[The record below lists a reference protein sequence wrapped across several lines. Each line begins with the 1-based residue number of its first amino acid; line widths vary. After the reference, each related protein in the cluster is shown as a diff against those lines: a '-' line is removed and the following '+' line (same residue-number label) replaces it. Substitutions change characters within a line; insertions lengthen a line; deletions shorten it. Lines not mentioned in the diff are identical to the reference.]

1 MSMSTPMNRQRGFS
15 LIELMVSF
23 LIGLI
28 VIGGAVSLFVSN
40 RQTSRT
46 TENLSRMQENSRIA
60 FEMMSRDI
68 REAAG
73 NPCSKLTPVA
83 NVITNSAT
91 TWWANWGNGILGYDN
106 AVAFPDVAFGT
117 GQGAR
122 VNGTDA
128 IEVKSGSASP
138 GFTVVAHTTGT
149 ASIQLNTAAHGLV
162 TGDVVMVCDYAQA
175 ALAQLTTAA
184 ATSDTVILTNGSGTP
199 GNCSKGLGFPTDCA
213 NATGNTYQYK
223 PNSLLTKLSSAR
235 WYIGNNGRGGR
246 SLYRADNT
254 GNNEEIAD
262 GVSNLQLTYL
272 VGDTY
277 RLSTAVTDWADVTAV
292 QVAMTV
298 VSNDRVGVDKQ
309 ALNRTLTHIVT
320 LRNRTP

>member
-46 TENLSRMQENSRIA
+46 TENLSRMQENTRIA

-73 NPCSKLTPVA
+73 NPCAKMVPVA
-83 NVITNSAT
+83 NVITNSTLPAN
-91 TWWANWGNGILGYDN
+91 WWANWGNGIVGYND
-106 AVAFPDVAFGT
+106 AVAFPNVGFGT
-117 GQGAR
+117 AAGTR

-138 GFTVVAHTTGT
+138 GFTVVAHATGT

-175 ALAQLTTAA
+175 AIAKLTTAA
-184 ATSDTVILTNGSGTP
+184 ATSDTVILTSGS

-223 PNSLLTKLSSAR
+223 PNSVLTKLSSAR
-235 WYIGNNGRGGR
+235 WYIGNNSRGGR
-246 SLYRADNT
+246 SLYRADST
-254 GNNEEIAD
+254 GNNEEIAES
-262 GVSNLQLTYL
+262 VSNLQLTYL
-272 VGDTY
+272 EGDTY
-277 RLSTAVTDWADVTAV
+277 KVSGTVADWADVTAV

-298 VSNDRVGVDKQ
+298 VSNERVGVGNQ
-309 ALNRTLTHIVT
+309 TLNRTLTHIVT